1 MSDASVAAALR
12 SSARLVVVEA
22 PGGCGKT
29 YQGAE
34 FAREAAPAMSSGR
47 LLILTHTNAACD
59 VFAARIKGVSSAVE
73 IRTIH
78 GLITEIAGAYHKALS
93 LPSDVSAWARR
104 HNAYDQLASLVA
116 ALIAQNP
123 YIAESLARRYPL
135 VICDEHQDASADQ
148 HAIIMS
154 LHHAGSRLR
163 IFGDPMQQIFGKHER
178 GDPSAMAETRWTTL
192 KRAACRFEELDFP
205 HRWTDGEP
213 ELGRWI
219 LEARSTLK
227 AAGQIDLTV
236 PSPRGLT
243 IYYADNTP
251 KNPRGFYV
259 AHPASTPIYERGRA
273 AKMLVLSG
281 TNDLCTALR
290 SFFHRSL
297 PLWEG
302 HVRDDLAALVTHCR
316 DHIGNSEELARGT
329 VTFLGRVASGFTPSD
344 QGKILIAEAASGCT
358 GKRKLRS
365 AMIQS
370 MAQHLVAQPDHQG
383 VAHALGRLREL
394 IATESEFS
402 NVHVHHSRELGEAI
416 QLSDFDDPDDGFAE
430 IARRRTHARPRL
442 PDRAISTIHK
452 AKGLEFDNVLLLP
465 CDSQTFTAT
474 PRSRAKLYVAMS
486 RAKRSLTM
494 VVSRAKPSPLFKI

>member
-12 SSARLVVVEA
+12 SSSRLVVVEA

-34 FAREAAPAMSSGR
+34 FAREAAPAMEGGR

-59 VFAARIKGVSSAVE
+59 VFAARIKGIGSAAE

-78 GLITEIAGAYHKALS
+78 GLITEIAGAYHKALGLS
-93 LPSDVSAWARR
+93 ADVGAWARR
-104 HNAYDQLASLVA
+104 HNAYDQLATQVA
-116 ALIAQNP
+116 KLLAQNA

-135 VICDEHQDASADQ
+135 IICDEHQDASPEQ

-154 LHHAGSRLR
+154 LHQAGSRLR
-163 IFGDPMQQIFGKHER
+163 VFGDPMQQIFGKGER
-178 GDPSAMAETRWTTL
+178 GDASAKAEIRWTAL
-192 KRAACRFEELDFP
+192 KQAACQFEELDVP

-213 ELGRWI
+213 ELGHWI
-219 LEARSTLK
+219 LAARSTLK
-227 AAGQIDLTV
+227 TGGQIDLTA
-236 PSPRGLT
+236 PHPRGLT
-243 IYYADNTP
+243 VHYADNTP
-251 KNPRGFYV
+251 QNPRGFYV
-259 AHPASTPIYERGRA
+259 APPASKPIYERGRA

-281 TNDLCTALR
+281 TNDMCMALR
-290 SFFHRSL
+290 GFFNRSY

-302 HVRDDLAALVTHCR
+302 HVREDLVALIARCR
-316 DHIGNSEELARGT
+316 DHAGNAEELAKGT
-329 VTFLGRVASGFTPSD
+329 LSFLGGVASGFTPSD

-358 GKRKLRS
+358 GRRKLKP

-370 MAQHLVAQPDHQG
+370 MAQHLVDQPDHRG
-383 VAHALGRLREL
+383 VANALGRLREL
-394 IATESEFS
+394 IATEPAFS
-402 NVHVHHSRELGEAI
+402 DVHVHHSRELAEAI
-416 QLSDFDDPDDGFAE
+416 QLANFDDPDDGFAE
-430 IARRRTHARPRL
+430 IATRRAHARPKL

-465 CDSQTFTAT
+465 CDKQTFSST

-486 RAKRSLTM
+486 RAKKSLM
-494 VVSRAKPSPLFKI
+494 VVVSRAKPSPLFKI